1 MNISNA
7 KPILSNSKLNKTTKL
22 VRKII
27 EETLANVQR

>member
-7 KPILSNSKLNKTTKL
+7 KPILNSKLNKTTKI